1 MPAHSRPRPP
11 YFFALLLILCGQVL
25 SLSSS
30 VALAAPADDE
40 YTLGITLYGQ
50 KRWDLAAETLKNYL
64 ETYPDHEN
72 VPLGKVYLAQS
83 YVNQQ
88 KYAEART
95 ILRDFLKAHPQNKNA
110 AQAQYRVA
118 ECSYF
123 LDDYKAAIKDFQAFL
138 DQNPN
143 DALSEW
149 ALPYLADSYLRDGQ
163 PGKAELSFKQSLQTF
178 PEGRFQ
184 EDSLFGLARAYE
196 LQNEPKSAIAEY
208 QKLIALP
215 DGDRAAEAL
224 VNLGMLYFQQQNYNL
239 AAEVFTLLVKDYPES
254 SLVPLANLNAG
265 YAYYSLNQWDKAIER
280 LELAKTSEAY
290 SATAQYWLAQTYK
303 SQGQIDKAIQQLEE
317 LRQNNP
323 SEDLQPR
330 VVYQLADTYFQQA
343 SYAKAAGVYQEY
355 LKAFST
361 GDQAEAA
368 WLHLVESQLLQDQLG
383 TAWATLESPGELQLT
398 EAGERERI
406 LLQARLL
413 AESPSQDDPL
423 PEAVGSREERLQ
435 RADEL
440 LRNLIAEQ
448 PLDQTDPLSQQI
460 YFEAARIAQQRQ
472 EPQRVVEML
481 DPLTRKRAAEV
492 SLQLPEAWLLLA
504 SALLDLEEYDEAL
517 KAAEQVPLDQTS
529 ERVAEQA
536 VLIRVSAYLAL
547 QQFEQAEQAIAELEK
562 IPGGS
567 EKRWQA
573 LYQLAESAYAGS
585 AWERAERL
593 YRQIVDAEAPP
604 EWTIKAMSG
613 LGWTLFEA
621 GDFAGAA
628 AAFDKLQQSFPE
640 SRQAAADAG
649 YMRGM
654 AELRAE
660 RLEQAAGIFM
670 ETADKFQ
677 ADESA
682 EQGDEINYIAYRAA
696 REAARTYRSLA
707 NTNKAADAY
716 RVAYQQLSKQPES
729 RQTNLD
735 KLLDEWGLLHYEA
748 GQYDEADAVFRILVE
763 KCPKSD
769 RSDDAL
775 LSLAESEYIA
785 GNTVQARTMFEELLA
800 LPTADN
806 YVQRRARYQLVLI
819 AAEQKDLA
827 AVQKFAQSY
836 LSETDLADV
845 PLAER
850 GEVESQLV
858 QFHLESGQ
866 LEQAKDLIAELLEK
880 AEALEDD
887 VPEWLPGLYVQAA
900 EIARREKNYDR
911 VRELQQTVQQKFPE
925 TEARDQIDVLVGRS
939 YIAQANFDQARQ
951 TFQAVLDRIAGQKTL
966 AAAQSQFYLAETSL
980 MQKNYEDALKEYIR
994 VAVLFPGFP
1003 DLQSAALFQA
1013 GQCDE
1018 VLGHPTQAIQSYEN
1032 LRRLYPESEFASRAA
1047 ERIEKLRQ

>member
-11 YFFALLLILCGQVL
+11 YFYALLLLLTAQLLLV
-25 SLSSS
+25 SSPQ
-30 VALAAPADDE
+30 AWAAPADDE

-64 ETYPDHEN
+64 DTYPNHEN
-72 VPLGKVYLAQS
+72 VPLGKLYLAQS

-88 KYAEART
+88 KYTEARQ
-95 ILRDFLKAHPQNKNA
+95 ILRDFLKQHPQNKNVS
-110 AQAQYRVA
+110 QAQYRA
-118 ECSYF
+118 GECSYF
-123 LDDYKAAIKDFQAFL
+123 LDDYKSAITEFQAFL

-163 PGKAELSFKQSLQTF
+163 PGKAELSFKQSLKTF
-178 PEGRFQ
+178 PEGRFL

-196 LQNEPKSAIAEY
+196 LQNEPKAAIAEY

-215 DGDRAAEAL
+215 DGDRAAEAM

-239 AAEVFTLLVKDYPES
+239 AAEVFTLLTKDYPDS

-265 YAYYSLNQWDKAIER
+265 YAYYSMGQWDNAIAR
-280 LELAKTSEAY
+280 LEQAKASETYA
-290 SATAQYWLAQTYK
+290 ATAQYWLAQTYK
-303 SQGQIDKAIQQLEE
+303 SQGNLDQAIQQLVE

-323 SEDLQPR
+323 PEDLQPR
-330 VVYQLADTYFQQA
+330 IAYQLADSYFQLA
-343 SYAKAAGVYQEY
+343 SYADATATYQDY
-355 LKAFST
+355 LKKFPT

-383 TAWATLESPGELQLT
+383 TAWNTLESPGDLQLT

-413 AESPSQDDPL
+413 AERPSENDPL
-423 PEAVGSREERLQ
+423 PDAVGTREEQLQ

-440 LRNLIAEQ
+440 LRNLIADQQLDPTE
-448 PLDQTDPLSQQI
+448 PLTQQI

-481 DPLTRKRAAEV
+481 DPLTRQRPENV

-504 SALLDLEEYDEAL
+504 SALLDLEQYEDAL
-517 KAAEQVPLDQTS
+517 QAAEQVPLEQTT

-547 QQFEQAEQAIAELEK
+547 QQFEQAEQAIAELEN

-567 EKRWQA
+567 VKRWQA
-573 LYQLAESAYAGS
+573 LYQLAESAYAGA
-585 AWERAERL
+585 AWARAERL
-593 YRQIVDAEAPP
+593 YRQIIDADAPP

-628 AAFDKLQQSFPE
+628 AAFDRLQQSFPE

-654 AELRAE
+654 AELRAD
-660 RLEQAAGIFM
+660 RPEQAAEIFV
-670 ETADKFQ
+670 ETAGKFQ
-677 ADESA
+677 TDDDAA
-682 EQGDEINYIAYRAA
+682 EGDEVNYIAYRAA
-696 REAARTYRSLA
+696 REAARTYRALDIVD
-707 NTNKAADAY
+707 KAADAY
-716 RVAYQQLSKQPES
+716 RTAYQQLSKQPEA
-729 RQTNLD
+729 RQTSLD
-735 KLLDEWGLLHYEA
+735 KLLDEWALLHYEA
-748 GQYDEADAVFRILVE
+748 GEYDEADAVFRILVE
-763 KCPKSD
+763 KRPQSD
-769 RSDDAL
+769 RADDAR

-785 GNTVQARTMFEELLA
+785 GNTAQARTMFEELLT
-800 LPTADN
+800 LSTADE
-806 YVQRRARYQLVLI
+806 YVKRRARYQLVLI
-819 AAEQKDLA
+819 AAEQKDLP
-827 AVQKFAQSY
+827 AVLKFSQSY
-836 LSETDLADV
+836 LSETDLSDV

-858 QFHLESGQ
+858 QYYLESSQ
-866 LEQAKDLIAELLEK
+866 LQQAKDLIDDLIKKSES
-880 AEALEDD
+880 LEDD

-911 VRELQQTVQQKFPE
+911 VRELQQTVQEKFPN
-925 TEARDQIDVLVGRS
+925 TESRNQLDVLVGRT
-939 YIAQANFDQARQ
+939 YIAQANFAQARQ
-951 TFQAVLDRIAGQKTL
+951 TFQSVLDRVAGNKTL
-966 AAAQSQFYLAETSL
+966 AAAQSQFYLAESSL
-980 MQKNYEDALKEYIR
+980 MQKNYEAALKEYIR

-1003 DLQSAALFQA
+1003 DLQAAALYQA

-1032 LRRLYPESEFASRAA
+1032 LRRMYPDSEFAGRAA

>member
-1 MPAHSRPRPP
+1 M
-11 YFFALLLILCGQVL
+11 
-25 SLSSS
+25 
-30 VALAAPADDE
+30 
-40 YTLGITLYGQ
+40 
-50 KRWDLAAETLKNYL
+50 
-64 ETYPDHEN
+64 
-72 VPLGKVYLAQS
+72 
-83 YVNQQ
+83 
-88 KYAEART
+88 
-95 ILRDFLKAHPQNKNA
+95 
-110 AQAQYRVA
+110 
-118 ECSYF
+118 
-123 LDDYKAAIKDFQAFL
+123 
-138 DQNPN
+138 
-143 DALSEW
+143 
-149 ALPYLADSYLRDGQ
+149 
-163 PGKAELSFKQSLQTF
+163 
-178 PEGRFQ
+178 
-184 EDSLFGLARAYE
+184 
-196 LQNEPKSAIAEY
+196 
-208 QKLIALP
+208 
-215 DGDRAAEAL
+215 
-224 VNLGMLYFQQQNYNL
+224 
-239 AAEVFTLLVKDYPES
+239 
-254 SLVPLANLNAG
+254 
-265 YAYYSLNQWDKAIER
+265 
-280 LELAKTSEAY
+280 
-290 SATAQYWLAQTYK
+290 
-303 SQGQIDKAIQQLEE
+303 
-317 LRQNNP
+317 
-323 SEDLQPR
+323 
-330 VVYQLADTYFQQA
+330 
-343 SYAKAAGVYQEY
+343 
-355 LKAFST
+355 
-361 GDQAEAA
+361 
-368 WLHLVESQLLQDQLG
+368 
-383 TAWATLESPGELQLT
+383 
-398 EAGERERI
+398 
-406 LLQARLL
+406 
-413 AESPSQDDPL
+413 
-423 PEAVGSREERLQ
+423 
-435 RADEL
+435 
-440 LRNLIAEQ
+440 
-448 PLDQTDPLSQQI
+448 
-460 YFEAARIAQQRQ
+460 
-472 EPQRVVEML
+472 
-481 DPLTRKRAAEV
+481 
-492 SLQLPEAWLLLA
+492 
-504 SALLDLEEYDEAL
+504 
-517 KAAEQVPLDQTS
+517 
-529 ERVAEQA
+529 
-536 VLIRVSAYLAL
+536 IRVSAYLAL

-696 REAARTYRSLA
+696 REAARTYRSLE

-911 VRELQQTVQQKFPE
+911 VRELQQTVQQKFSE

-939 YIAQANFDQARQ
+939 Y
-951 TFQAVLDRIAGQKTL
+951 
-966 AAAQSQFYLAETSL
+966 
-980 MQKNYEDALKEYIR
+980 
-994 VAVLFPGFP
+994 
-1003 DLQSAALFQA
+1003 
-1013 GQCDE
+1013 
-1018 VLGHPTQAIQSYEN
+1018 
-1032 LRRLYPESEFASRAA
+1032 
-1047 ERIEKLRQ
+1047 